1 MHKQRIFAVLLG
13 LAMVATTALAN
24 DIPKNLDAQA
34 ILAQQ
39 QQIRAEV
46 EKRGGRFK
54 DMDAAKREE
63 LFARQGKVA
72 SLLADK
78 KATTDL
84 PEQDQIV
91 VFNELEA
98 IEGIVNNAEDER
110 MVCERVKP
118 VGSNRPKTVCMTVAE
133 RRAQR
138 EAAEKDM
145 NTRNQACLKD
155 ASGNCI

>member
-133 RRAQR
+133 RRAER
-138 EAAEKDM
+138 EVADKQM
-145 NTRNQACLKD
+145 NTRSQSCLKD

>member
-46 EKRGGRFK
+46 DKRGGRFK

-98 IEGIVNNAEDER
+98 IEGIVNKAEDER

-118 VGSNRPKTVCMTVAE
+118 V
-133 RRAQR
+133 
-138 EAAEKDM
+138 
-145 NTRNQACLKD
+145 
-155 ASGNCI
+155 

>member
-1 MHKQRIFAVLLG
+1 
-13 LAMVATTALAN
+13 MVATTALAN

-98 IEGIVNNAEDER
+98 IEGIVNKAEDER